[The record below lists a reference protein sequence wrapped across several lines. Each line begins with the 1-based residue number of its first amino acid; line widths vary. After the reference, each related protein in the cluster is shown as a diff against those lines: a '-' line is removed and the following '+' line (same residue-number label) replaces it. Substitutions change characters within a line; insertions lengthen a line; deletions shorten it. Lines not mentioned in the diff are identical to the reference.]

1 MPYIIESLD
10 ATRSCSLSPSIS
22 EQSILLFTLMIHLT
36 SSILMKALIRILL
49 LLHVVVPSTSACHPT
64 VSIYTL
70 QLLLINTAPHIAL
83 MLPPILNLIVC
94 LILIYVLT
102 TVGKIL
108 DPRQHVVVLV

>member
-1 MPYIIESLD
+1 
-10 ATRSCSLSPSIS
+10 
-22 EQSILLFTLMIHLT
+22 
-36 SSILMKALIRILL
+36 MKTLIRILL
-49 LLHVVVPSTSACHPT
+49 LHIVVPSTSACHPT
-64 VSIYTL
+64 VSIDTL

-108 DPRQHVVVLV
+108 DSRQHMVVFV